1 MVTIL
6 KDSHLLQ
13 GKELRCLLC
22 NGKINKGQRYY
33 RNKTI
38 KSTDIITGETRSTI
52 EIEDASV
59 MNSTFIITNRNDN
72 NNFIEKLKHR
82 DKAYVSP
89 YTKFDRIR
97 KRK

>member
-1 MVTIL
+1 M
-6 KDSHLLQ
+6 
-13 GKELRCLLC
+13 E
-22 NGKINKGQRYY
+22 

-72 NNFIEKLKHR
+72 NNFIEKLKYR
-82 DKAYVSP
+82 NKAYVLP
-89 YTKFDRIR
+89 YAKFDRIR
-97 KRK
+97 KKK

>member
-1 MVTIL
+1 M
-6 KDSHLLQ
+6 
-13 GKELRCLLC
+13 E
-22 NGKINKGQRYY
+22 

-38 KSTDIITGETRSTI
+38 KSNDIITGETRSII

-72 NNFIEKLKHR
+72 NNFIEKLKYR

-89 YTKFDRIR
+89 YAKFDRIR
-97 KRK
+97 KRKIN

>member
-6 KDSHLLQ
+6 KDSHLL
-13 GKELRCLLC
+13 LC
-22 NGKINKGQRYY
+22 NGKINKEQRYY

-52 EIEDASV
+52 EIEDVSV
-59 MNSTFIITNRNDN
+59 MNSTFIINNRNDN
-72 NNFIEKLKHR
+72 HNFIEKLKYR
-82 DKAYVSP
+82 DKAYISP
-89 YTKFDRIR
+89 YAKFDRIR

>member
-6 KDSHLLQ
+6 KDSHL
-13 GKELRCLLC
+13 LLC

-38 KSTDIITGETRSTI
+38 KSTDIITGETRSII
-52 EIEDASV
+52 EIEDASG
-59 MNSTFIITNRNDN
+59 MNINNRNDN
-72 NNFIEKLKHR
+72 NNLIEKLKYK

-89 YTKFDRIR
+89 YAKFDRIR

>member
-6 KDSHLLQ
+6 KDSHPVAR
-13 GKELRCLLC
+13 KELRCLLC

-59 MNSTFIITNRNDN
+59 MEFPFIINNRNDN
-72 NNFIEKLKHR
+72 NNFIEKLKYR

-89 YTKFDRIR
+89 YAKFDRIR

>member
-38 KSTDIITGETRSTI
+38 KSTDIITGETRNTI

-72 NNFIEKLKHR
+72 NNFIEKLKYR

-89 YTKFDRIR
+89 YAKFDRIR

>member
-1 MVTIL
+1 M
-6 KDSHLLQ
+6 
-13 GKELRCLLC
+13 E
-22 NGKINKGQRYY
+22 

-38 KSTDIITGETRSTI
+38 KSNDIITGETRSII

-72 NNFIEKLKHR
+72 NNNFIEKLKYR

-89 YTKFDRIR
+89 YAKFDRIR

>member
-1 MVTIL
+1 M
-6 KDSHLLQ
+6 
-13 GKELRCLLC
+13 E
-22 NGKINKGQRYY
+22 

-38 KSTDIITGETRSTI
+38 KSTDIITGDTRSTI

-72 NNFIEKLKHR
+72 NNFIEKLKYR
-82 DKAYVSP
+82 DKVYVSP
-89 YTKFDRIR
+89 YAKFDRIR

>member
-6 KDSHLLQ
+6 KDSHL
-13 GKELRCLLC
+13 LLC

-59 MNSTFIITNRNDN
+59 VEFTFIIN
-72 NNFIEKLKHR
+72 NEKLKYK

-89 YTKFDRIR
+89 YAKFDRIR
-97 KRK
+97 KKK

>member
-1 MVTIL
+1 M
-6 KDSHLLQ
+6 
-13 GKELRCLLC
+13 E
-22 NGKINKGQRYY
+22 

-38 KSTDIITGETRSTI
+38 KSTDIINGETRSTI

-72 NNFIEKLKHR
+72 NNNFIEKLKYR

-89 YTKFDRIR
+89 YAKFDRIR

>member
-1 MVTIL
+1 M
-6 KDSHLLQ
+6 K
-13 GKELRCLLC
+13 
-22 NGKINKGQRYY
+22 

-59 MNSTFIITNRNDN
+59 MEFPFIINNRNDNN
-72 NNFIEKLKHR
+72 NNFIEKLKYR

-89 YTKFDRIR
+89 YGKFDRIR

>member
-6 KDSHLLQ
+6 KDSHL
-13 GKELRCLLC
+13 LLC

-72 NNFIEKLKHR
+72 NNNFIEKLKYR

-89 YTKFDRIR
+89 YAKFDRIR

>member
-1 MVTIL
+1 M
-6 KDSHLLQ
+6 
-13 GKELRCLLC
+13 E
-22 NGKINKGQRYY
+22 

-38 KSTDIITGETRSTI
+38 KSTDIITGETRSII

-72 NNFIEKLKHR
+72 NNFIEKLKYR
-82 DKAYVSP
+82 DKVYVSP
-89 YTKFDRIR
+89 YAKFDRIR

>member
-6 KDSHLLQ
+6 KDSHTVAR
-13 GKELRCLLC
+13 KELRCLLC

-59 MNSTFIITNRNDN
+59 MEFPFIIANGNYKN
-72 NNFIEKLKHR
+72 KFIEKLKYR

-89 YTKFDRIR
+89 YAKFDRIR

>member
-1 MVTIL
+1 M
-6 KDSHLLQ
+6 K
-13 GKELRCLLC
+13 
-22 NGKINKGQRYY
+22 

-59 MNSTFIITNRNDN
+59 MEFPFIINNRNDNN
-72 NNFIEKLKHR
+72 NNFIEKLKYR

-89 YTKFDRIR
+89 YAKFDRIR

>member
-1 MVTIL
+1 M
-6 KDSHLLQ
+6 
-13 GKELRCLLC
+13 E
-22 NGKINKGQRYY
+22 

-38 KSTDIITGETRSTI
+38 KSTDIITGETISTI

-59 MNSTFIITNRNDN
+59 MNINNRNDH
-72 NNFIEKLKHR
+72 NNFIEKLKYR

-89 YTKFDRIR
+89 YAKFDRIR

>member
-6 KDSHLLQ
+6 KDSQLLQ

-52 EIEDASV
+52 EIEDESV

-72 NNFIEKLKHR
+72 NNFIEKLKYK

-89 YTKFDRIR
+89 YAKFDRIR